1 MKAMVGFQSELFK
14 QRDIT
19 AKQNNIMS
27 GIPTLNTTTD
37 NARASGGYQ
46 EWATAGFF
54 GRINYD
60 YKGRYLVEANLRY
73 DGSSRFFT
81 RSTLELVPFFL
92 FRLECGT

>member
-46 EWATAGFF
+46 DREKGQQPVFLVVSIMITKVAIWLR
-54 GRINYD
+54 RICVMTVLHVFYAINV
-60 YKGRYLVEANLRY
+60 GI
-73 DGSSRFFT
+73 GSLLS
-81 RSTLELVPFFL
+81 L
-92 FRLECGT
+92 

>member
-1 MKAMVGFQSELFK
+1 
-14 QRDIT
+14 
-19 AKQNNIMS
+19 MS

-46 EWATAGFF
+46 EWATAGFLAVSIMITKVAIWLR
-54 GRINYD
+54 RICVMTV
-60 YKGRYLVEANLRY
+60 LHV
-73 DGSSRFFT
+73 FT